1 MFTLRLLLV
10 LLKYINIDI
19 FSYTTIT
26 SFYICCRSIS
36 LELFMVHRLGI
47 KHEIQISIFVYS
59 SETTNEMNKK
69 SIKEK
74 YLYCVVS
81 GIKMLRKKI

>member
-1 MFTLRLLLV
+1 MSPQTGYPTLFFSFICLVFTLRPLLV

-19 FSYTTIT
+19 FSYRTMK

-69 SIKEK
+69 
-74 YLYCVVS
+74 V
-81 GIKMLRKKI
+81 